1 MLSFF
6 DYLRRIGA
14 LVDTFKG
21 STTVS
26 IFFLDKD
33 IDDLLRTTRR
43 SEHVVYTQHY
53 DIEAYYF
60 IHGDLCTAAAASA
73 SLDIGSA
80 RAKIGDYSL
89 WRRQAASCWKEWVK
103 LCTWSRVCP
112 NGTMTYYGR
121 PASQIQAGGA
131 YGPVDAVLGANHL
144 DLLKYASGLPDAEFE
159 ARFTR
164 LSRRIDQLFSRG
176 EHDQVFN
183 GRWYIPFLVEDI
195 RSIAN
200 TRPRSGLE
208 QRLLSSLQSTI
219 NFDEAWTQHF
229 KVPLRR
235 VLDRVIQSNR

>member
-1 MLSFF
+1 
-6 DYLRRIGA
+6 
-14 LVDTFKG
+14 
-21 STTVS
+21 
-26 IFFLDKD
+26 
-33 IDDLLRTTRR
+33 
-43 SEHVVYTQHY
+43 
-53 DIEAYYF
+53 
-60 IHGDLCTAAAASA
+60 
-73 SLDIGSA
+73 
-80 RAKIGDYSL
+80 
-89 WRRQAASCWKEWVK
+89 
-103 LCTWSRVCP
+103 
-112 NGTMTYYGR
+112 MTYYGR